1 MRRLLSLVLNAPK
14 VIRTMWLAVSPLKF
28 KNTPLLL
35 CTSSFQGDSLCN
47 GTHSKK
53 ELLPDPQLFEA
64 QFEEL
69 VTELSEKD
77 ITDPALAD
85 ALNRLREVRMSSF
98 LLLSLTKC
106 RPAVSCSDRLHL
118 FSRRCW
124 CTIPQEGRGT
134 EACL

>member
-1 MRRLLSLVLNAPK
+1 
-14 VIRTMWLAVSPLKF
+14 MWLAVSPVKF

-47 GTHSKK
+47 GTHGKK
-53 ELLPDPQLFEA
+53 ELLSDPQLFEA

-85 ALNRLREVRMSSF
+85 ALNRLREV
-98 LLLSLTKC
+98 C
-106 RPAVSCSDRLHL
+106 VC
-118 FSRRCW
+118 
-124 CTIPQEGRGT
+124 
-134 EACL
+134 CLVFC